1 MKKLPILKC
10 LKQLATAI
18 LLVTLTTSNLEAQTK
33 KLKRPK
39 SKVRISSV
47 DNFVQ
52 KSFNIYDKVY
62 KYDGYAASGTSLDDE
77 DIDVLEEAIEDGTTI
92 SDSAPAILKDIDG
105 ASVFKQAKATLQI
118 NKAKN
123 ALRYS
128 IETSKELLV
137 GHRENKN
144 KEDKEDSELSSNS
157 DKDTN
162 SNSGNS
168 SNSDDEGS
176 KTEDAASNV
185 SNGLEIYS
193 KFDFVPGDEL
203 LFFDDFSQDFIGDL
217 PSKWNTNGSG
227 AVVKL
232 NNVEGHWYELKSG
245 QGLFVMPNINN
256 LPEDYTIEFD
266 LLTAG
271 LSSKTASSAKFTII
285 LSDTDLFKNGKSY
298 VSVSLPLVQ
307 NREYSMRVHSYF
319 EGKKGKIDTRTPVNI
334 SQELNNQPHIAI
346 SVTKHRYR
354 LWINEVKH
362 VDIPRFIEKL
372 DVLNYL
378 KFNLNSLNEDEHL
391 MIKNLKILKGGED
404 LRRQLISKGKIST
417 NGILFDSGSANIQP
431 QSLGIVRQI
440 SQVLMQDESIKL
452 NIIGHTD
459 ADGSDVTNL
468 ELSKARAAAVKE
480 ALVSIYKISE
490 SRLTTDGK
498 GETQPVGDNNTAEGK
513 SKNRRVEF
521 VKI

>member
-1 MKKLPILKC
+1 MKIFKIIAVLGVFAMLASCEKVLTKPAPSTDAVAIFDEYATLVKEKYAMLDFKGVDIEIL
-10 LKQLATAI
+10 
-18 LLVTLTTSNLEAQTK
+18 
-33 KLKRPK
+33 
-39 SKVRISSV
+39 
-47 DNFVQ
+47 
-52 KSFNIYDKVY
+52 
-62 KYDGYAASGTSLDDE
+62 
-77 DIDVLEEAIEDGTTI
+77 
-92 SDSAPAILKDIDG
+92 SDSIRGTIQADI
-105 ASVFKQAKATLQI
+105 
-118 NKAKN
+118 
-123 ALRYS
+123 
-128 IETSKELLV
+128 
-137 GHRENKN
+137 
-144 KEDKEDSELSSNS
+144 
-157 DKDTN
+157 
-162 SNSGNS
+162 
-168 SNSDDEGS
+168 
-176 KTEDAASNV
+176 
-185 SNGLEIYS
+185 
-193 KFDFVPGDEL
+193 
-203 LFFDDFSQDFIGDL
+203 
-217 PSKWNTNGSG
+217 
-227 AVVKL
+227 
-232 NNVEGHWYELKSG
+232 
-245 QGLFVMPNINN
+245 
-256 LPEDYTIEFD
+256 
-266 LLTAG
+266 
-271 LSSKTASSAKFTII
+271 
-285 LSDTDLFKNGKSY
+285 SDTDLFKNGKSY

-307 NREYSMRVHSYF
+307 NREYSMRIHSYF
-319 EGKKGKIDTRTPVNI
+319 EGKKGKIDTRTLVNI

-378 KFNLNSLNEDEHL
+378 KFNLNRLNEDEHL